1 MISKTAKILLIAN
14 CLCLSNINIALARC
28 FNCETAIA
36 DRDTLVKLNPTV
48 AQNPI
53 PRRAASSR
61 QKKSPQPN
69 FWWVIEQ
76 FDPFEGRLVES
87 WSSQSQVKEISL
99 IVNLRLW
106 TLMDYLGRYSFV
118 NQFGSTARNY
128 GYSLNIFSTQKQRL
142 ATYKYNSVTNPPKW
156 EIDLER
162 LGKDSLRLSPS
173 DLQQ

>member
-1 MISKTAKILLIAN
+1 MIGKHTKILLIAN
-14 CLCLSNINIALARC
+14 CLCLFNISVAVPRC
-28 FNCETAIA
+28 LNCKSAVSE
-36 DRDTLVKLNPTV
+36 RDTLVSFNTIV
-48 AQNPI
+48 SQNQTSK
-53 PRRAASSR
+53 RAASSR
-61 QKKSPQPN
+61 QRKSPQPN

-76 FDPFEGRLVES
+76 FDPFEGKLVES
-87 WSSQSQVKEISL
+87 WSSHSQVKEISL

-156 EIDLER
+156 EINLER